1 MMFKLKYR
9 IFEKKSDLQNND
21 SNLLEEQSSIYGFIL
36 LKFNQNEIGYIVDK
50 DEASSPEN
58 IECEMYLYH
67 DNLTWW
73 FETLLEV
80 LNLLEKNLYVRFSLL
95 EAADKWISFE
105 KDNLNLNVV
114 FFEYF
119 DLGSNIVSLDRV
131 ISKTV
136 IYTEIIDFSNF
147 QKEVII
153 NTNKFIQEVASINQ
167 NLLNTNRLRNLYQE
181 LTCFQEIKQDFSV

>member
-105 KDNLNLNVV
+105 KDNLNLIVV

-119 DLGSNIVSLDRV
+119 DLGSDIVSLDRV
-131 ISKTV
+131 ISKTL

-181 LTCFQEIKQDFSV
+181 LTCFQEIK